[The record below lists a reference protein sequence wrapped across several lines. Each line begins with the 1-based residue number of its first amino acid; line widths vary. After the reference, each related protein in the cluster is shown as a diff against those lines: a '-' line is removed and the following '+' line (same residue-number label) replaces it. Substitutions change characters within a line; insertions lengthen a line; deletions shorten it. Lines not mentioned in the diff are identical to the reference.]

1 MASVDNNNNNE
12 LDKFLFSDTII
23 NQFSSYVEDIEKFK
37 SLESTNRFFN
47 SILCVILLIMIL
59 HIFVHRIS
67 VYIPFICIAISTI
80 IICCKIQ
87 TKAELT
93 NIVEDSFKRYIIL
106 HLLDQKEVIN
116 FPNLIDSTGF
126 EFVKSVLDEI
136 HLFDSSIC
144 IIEHIG
150 YTTDRHIESVT
161 FRNIDSKKLK
171 KIINLNKLEHFE
183 YIP

>member
-1 MASVDNNNNNE
+1 MASVDNKNNNE
-12 LDKFLFSDTII
+12 LDKFLFSNTII
-23 NQFSSYVEDIEKFK
+23 NQFSSYVDDIEKFK

-67 VYIPFICIAISTI
+67 TYIPFICITISTI

-116 FPNLIDSTGF
+116 FPNSIDCTGF

-136 HLFDSSIC
+136 HIFDPSIC

-150 YTTDRHIESVT
+150 YTADKHIESVT
-161 FRNIDSKKLK
+161 LKNIDSEKLK